1 MMSIKKRI
9 WLMVSLYVLN
19 IGFFLLCL
27 EIASR
32 GYWSTLRYDWVNCI
46 QLAAV
51 LLLVSFWEMCGVM
64 HRYHRKRKAFGTECI
79 PLDDRGILQGVGTG
93 VFYIA
98 SFICMFRTSASD
110 ACSLLYLF
118 AILYVVVMFVCGAAR
133 FLWIDG
139 EARYVVTEIGE
150 VYPLKTLER
159 SLEDCVVSYLNHR
172 KKVKKI
178 RVKRRESVKLLLG
191 E

>member
-19 IGFFLLCL
+19 IGFSLLCL

-32 GYWSTLRYDWVNCI
+32 GYWSMLRYDWVNCI
-46 QLAAV
+46 QLAAM

-64 HRYHRKRKAFGTECI
+64 HLYHRKKNAFGTECI
-79 PLDDRGILQGVGTG
+79 PLDYRGILQGVGTG
-93 VFYIA
+93 VFYVV
-98 SFICMFRTSASD
+98 SFIYAFRTSASD

-118 AILYVVVMFVCGAAR
+118 AVIYVVVMFVCGVAR
-133 FLWIDG
+133 FLWIEG
-139 EARYVVTEIGE
+139 NERYVMTEIGE

-159 SLEDCVVSYLNHR
+159 NLEDCIVSYLNH
-172 KKVKKI
+172 KKKEKTV